1 MNFKKITL
9 YKEPALPE
17 IDIKRLT
24 DFLEENFP
32 FKIEIKENIFKE
44 LNIENINKL
53 SKSRV
58 TDIKNSFSVHEPSD
72 IEFEF
77 EKKLCQDSS
86 LMNSTTKVE
95 DAQEISQV
103 FMYDGFEL
111 QKIFRYLIDNN
122 ETLHII
128 LTNRLTCTFDE
139 KDERYHARAVICA
152 NPAIISTTGII
163 EAPAKSKEFYIQ
175 AMANKSQ
182 GLDINKVKAIHK
194 GEFLEYHDDRLSK
207 IIEGYILQVIFYN
220 ITGESFCEYL
230 DCRLNNAH
238 WQRDLLYSQIEVSKL
253 CKKHQKDLIICRND
267 LNCNS
272 SDFKQT

>member
-24 DFLEENFP
+24 DILEENFP

-163 EAPAKSKEFYIQ
+163 EGPAKPKEYYFEV
-175 AMANKSQ
+175 MALKSQ
-182 GLDINKVKAIHK
+182 GLDIRSAKEKYK
-194 GEFLEYHDDRLSK
+194 KEFLEYNDKRLTK
-207 IIEGYILQVIFYN
+207 IVEGYILQVIFYN
-220 ITGESFCEYL
+220 ITGESFCE
-230 DCRLNNAH
+230 DIECRLNNAH
-238 WQRDLLYSQIEVSKL
+238 WQKDLLFSQLEINKL
-253 CKKHQKDLIICRND
+253 CKKHNEILSN
-267 LNCNS
+267 LN
-272 SDFKQT
+272 